1 MDVCLIHIFFYE
13 RRVRSEHAVH
23 TLGIRQTC
31 VLHTLL
37 ISHERYANA
46 GRTLLYAVISHG
58 TPLIR
63 YE

>member
-1 MDVCLIHIFFYE
+1 MRTF
-13 RRVRSEHAVH
+13 
-23 TLGIRQTC
+23 GIRQPC
-31 VLHTLL
+31 VVYTLL

-58 TPLIR
+58 TPDIR